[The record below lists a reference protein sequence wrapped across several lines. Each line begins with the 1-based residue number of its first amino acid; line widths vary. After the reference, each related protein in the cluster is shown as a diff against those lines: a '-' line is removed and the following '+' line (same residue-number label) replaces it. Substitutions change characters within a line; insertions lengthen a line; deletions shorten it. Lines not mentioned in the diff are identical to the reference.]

1 MSRDSGVAV
10 GLIGIAA
17 LYWLGADQIRVSRL
31 EGIVGAQAVPKG
43 LAVLLAVLSVLLIAQ
58 DLWRARR
65 AAGVAEGEAGEV
77 SGWYAHLRAA
87 GMLLIGAGYLVVV
100 GTIGYVPAVAL
111 LVVTTAL
118 YLGQGLSAR
127 LVVLA
132 VVFNLFNNRRVT
144 AYDYYTQVGFR
155 QENPNFGSILAYQ
168 TPRSIRLGA
177 RFEF

>member
-17 LYWLGADQIRVSRL
+17 LYWLGADQIRISRL

-43 LAVLLAVLSVLLIAQ
+43 LAVLLAVLSALLIAQ

-65 AAGVAEGEAGEV
+65 AVGAAGGEAREV
-77 SGWYAHLRAA
+77 SGRYAHLRAA
-87 GMLLIGAGYLVVV
+87 GMLLIGVGYLVLV

-111 LVVTTAL
+111 LVVATAL
-118 YLGQGLSAR
+118 YLGQRLSAR

-132 VVFNLFNNRRVT
+132 VGL
-144 AYDYYTQVGFR
+144 ALLYDLMFVRLLGIPLPPGIWPEVWR
-155 QENPNFGSILAYQ
+155 ALAGQ
-168 TPRSIRLGA
+168 LQNVAP
-177 RFEF
+177 